1 MLWAPNWRAGNVMNT
16 RIAVGHAT
24 QYPANDRAGYS
35 VSSRI
40 GVVAPRARW
49 GRATAGMAAADR
61 TDTSIEVTTIE
72 LIGRPRN
79 EAMTERM
86 ATLRETF
93 AQTTFFLFDANSWR

>member
-1 MLWAPNWRAGNVMNT
+1 MNI
-16 RIAVGHAT
+16 RIAVGRGT
-24 QYPANDRAGYS
+24 QYPANDMVGYS

-49 GRATAGMAAADR
+49 GRAPVDVADR
-61 TDTSIEVTTIE
+61 TDAPIEVTTIE
-72 LIGRPRN
+72 LIGGPRD
-79 EAMTERM
+79 EAMAERM